1 MKSLRSSI
9 SNTFAPLGI
18 PVAWRQLTRDRK
30 RFATAIA
37 GVTFGLVLMLYQL
50 GMYTAAKRMAV
61 FPLNALKGELFIT
74 SLNYGYF
81 YANNPFPKSVLYQVR
96 AFPEVLSVAPLSVEF
111 VKWKNT
117 MTGVD
122 RYIGI
127 LAVNPSRNPFIHPE
141 LMNQIHL
148 LTNGENILFDRQSK
162 EFDFGKV
169 AATFLENGEVTS
181 EVEHVRVRVKGL
193 FSMGQTLV
201 ATGHIITSDEGL
213 ARIHP
218 NRPANMINVGAVTL
232 RPGTV
237 PEEVRHRLSD
247 FLPKDVR
254 VMTAEQF
261 RNEEQDFWISRTMI
275 GFICLAGM
283 LVGMFVGGIAVYQIL
298 YADVTDHL
306 REYATLK
313 AMGVTDMFLFSI
325 IMTEALILLLA
336 SFLPS
341 TILVGGL
348 FYIAREA
355 SGIPTRLAVPELLV
369 VFALAAAASIFAG
382 LLATRKLKT
391 ADPADIY

>member
-1 MKSLRSSI
+1 MRLLARI
-9 SNTFAPLGI
+9 FNTVAPLGI
-18 PVAWRQLTRDRK
+18 PFAWRQLTCDRK
-30 RFATAIA
+30 RFYTAIA

-50 GMYTAAKRMAV
+50 GIYTAAKRMAV
-61 FPLNALKGELFIT
+61 FPLNALKGAIFIT
-74 SLNYGYF
+74 SRNYGYF
-81 YANNPFPKSVLYQVR
+81 YANRPFPKSVLYQIQ
-96 AFPEVLSVAPLSVEF
+96 AFPEVVSVAPVSVDF

-117 MTGVD
+117 ETGVD

-141 LMNQIHL
+141 LTNQIHL
-148 LTNGENILFDRQSK
+148 LTNGENVLFDRQSK

-169 AATFLENGEVTS
+169 AAAFQENGDVTS
-181 EVEHVRVRVKGL
+181 EVESMRVRVKGL

-201 ATGHIITSDEGL
+201 AAGHIVISDEGL
-213 ARIHP
+213 ARIYP
-218 NRPANMINVGAVTL
+218 NRPANMINIGVVTL
-232 RPGTV
+232 RPGTD
-237 PEEVRHRLSD
+237 PEEIQHRLSD

-261 RNEEQDFWISRTMI
+261 RSEEQDFWISRTMI

-283 LVGMFVGGIAVYQIL
+283 LVGMFVGGIVVYQIL
-298 YADVTDHL
+298 YTDVTDHL

-313 AMGVTDMFLFSI
+313 AMGVTEMFLYCVV
-325 IMTEALILLLA
+325 MTEALILLLA

-341 TILVGGL
+341 TILLGGL
-348 FYIAREA
+348 FYVARNV
-355 SGIPTRLAVPELLV
+355 SGMPTELAVSELMV
-369 VFALAAAASIFAG
+369 VFALAAVVCVFAG